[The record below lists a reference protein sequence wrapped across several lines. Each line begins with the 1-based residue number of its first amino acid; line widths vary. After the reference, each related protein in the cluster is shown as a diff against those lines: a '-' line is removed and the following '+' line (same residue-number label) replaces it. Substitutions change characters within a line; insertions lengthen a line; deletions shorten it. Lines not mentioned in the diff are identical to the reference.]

1 MNDRDIE
8 ERVRQAVEHSVPD
21 VREAILSQCEREGR
35 VTPMTEMKTKKK
47 SGWKQFAA
55 IAAVFVVMLG
65 GTGWFLQ
72 GNAVDSVIELDVN
85 PSIQLSVNRKERV
98 VEVKGLNDDALVILD
113 GMELE
118 GTDLEVAVNA
128 LIGSMLKNG
137 YLSDIQNSI
146 LISVDNKDEAKGKEL
161 QERLMKEV
169 GELLSASAVDGAVLS
184 QQVNHEDTTAEAAQ
198 IAKEYQISAGK
209 AALIEKIAKKD
220 AALNVGDLKDLNI
233 HQLNLLLESRNL
245 DISSDTASAGKA
257 SDKSYIGADRAM
269 DIALRDAGLSKSAV
283 TKLETEMD
291 VENGV
296 MTYEV
301 EFKVGGVEYD
311 YEIDAV
317 SGEILQ
323 KKKEQDSDRETSGN
337 SGSAEGT
344 TIDKA
349 SAQAAALK
357 HAGVAASEAYDMEAK
372 LDRDDGRTVY
382 EIEFKAG
389 SIEYE
394 YEIDAVGGAV
404 LKSESEPID

>member
-1 MNDRDIE
+1 M
-8 ERVRQAVEHSVPD
+8 
-21 VREAILSQCEREGR
+21 
-35 VTPMTEMKTKKK
+35 
-47 SGWKQFAA
+47 
-55 IAAVFVVMLG
+55 
-65 GTGWFLQ
+65 
-72 GNAVDSVIELDVN
+72 
-85 PSIQLSVNRKERV
+85 

-184 QQVNHEDTTAEAAQ
+184 QQVNHEDITAEAAQ

-220 AALNVGDLKDLNI
+220 AALNVGDLKNLNI

-245 DISSDTASAGKA
+245 DISSDTASVGKA

-269 DIALRDAGLSKSAV
+269 DIALGDAGLSKSAV

-337 SGSAEGT
+337 SGSAAETTIDKASAQAAALKHAGVAASEAYDMKVKLDRDDGRTIYEIEFKAAGIEYDYEMDAISGEILQVKKEQDDDDKKTGGSSGSAEGT